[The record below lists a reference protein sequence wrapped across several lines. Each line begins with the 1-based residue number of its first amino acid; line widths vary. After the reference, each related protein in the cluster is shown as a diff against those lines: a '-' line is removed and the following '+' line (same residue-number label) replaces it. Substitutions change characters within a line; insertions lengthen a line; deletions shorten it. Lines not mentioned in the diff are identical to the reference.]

1 MAVANSRLLR
11 PLSTSPQAIVQKALV
26 IGGGLAGMTS
36 ALAVADQ
43 GFDTFLVEKSDR
55 LGGNLLRLKYN
66 ETGDD
71 LAGYVARI
79 EQRLRAHPKIQVFTG
94 SELTAVTGYVGNYR
108 TTIRPTGNGGQPTT
122 IEHGVFIVATG
133 AEEYHP
139 TEFFYGKDTRVKTQ
153 SELETMLHE
162 SPDKAGDLKH
172 VVMVQCVGSREKEH
186 PWCSRICC
194 TEAVKNA
201 LKLKSINPKAN
212 VYVLYRD
219 MRTYGF
225 KEKLYR
231 DAREAGV
238 MFVRFDPDTKPEVAS
253 ADGRLHVSVYDP
265 VLQRRLGIN
274 ADMLVLSA
282 GVVPS
287 KSNHDIGQLLKVPLN
302 EDGFFLEAH
311 MKLRPVDFT
320 TRGVFM
326 AGMAHSPRRIPET
339 VAQAYAAAAR
349 ACSIISHKELMTEAV
364 VAEVNPRW
372 CQGCGMCEEICQY
385 EAARL
390 NPETGKSEVTAV
402 LCQGCGAC
410 AAACPSEAIKLKG
423 FEAKNVISMVDAAL

>member
-1 MAVANSRLLR
+1 
-11 PLSTSPQAIVQKALV
+11 
-26 IGGGLAGMTS
+26 MTS
-36 ALAVADQ
+36 ALSLASE
-43 GFDTFLVEKSDR
+43 GFDVFLVER
-55 LGGNLLRLKYN
+55 EQELGGNARSIAKTVEGDDVQKRLK
-66 ETGDD
+66 E
-71 LAGYVARI
+71 LADKVTSHPRVKAFLGARVKSV
-79 EQRLRAHPKIQVFTG
+79 QGF
-94 SELTAVTGYVGNYR
+94 VGNFE
-108 TTIRPTGNGGQPTT
+108 TT
-122 IEHGVFIVATG
+122 IELPGKPDTTVKHGVVVVATG
-133 AEEYHP
+133 AQYRTP
-139 TEFFYGKDTRVKTQ
+139 TEYCYGQ
-153 SELETMLHE
+153 SDRIVSQKELEEALAGIKGQR
-162 SPDKAGDLKH
+162 DKGIKGPALDPLIPRSLDPSSLRS
-172 VVMVQCVGSREKEH
+172 VVMIQCVGSREAER
-186 PWCSRICC
+186 PYCSRICC

-238 MFVRFDPDTKPEVAS
+238 MFVRFDAETKPEVAS
-253 ADGRLHVSVYDP
+253 GDGRLHVSVFDP

-287 KSNHDIGQLLKVPLN
+287 KSNHAIGQLLKVPLN

-339 VAQAYAAAAR
+339 VSQAYAAAAR
-349 ACSIISHKELMTEAV
+349 ACSIIARKELMTEAV

>member
-1 MAVANSRLLR
+1 
-11 PLSTSPQAIVQKALV
+11 
-26 IGGGLAGMTS
+26 
-36 ALAVADQ
+36 
-43 GFDTFLVEKSDR
+43 
-55 LGGNLLRLKYN
+55 
-66 ETGDD
+66 
-71 LAGYVARI
+71 
-79 EQRLRAHPKIQVFTG
+79 
-94 SELTAVTGYVGNYR
+94 
-108 TTIRPTGNGGQPTT
+108 
-122 IEHGVFIVATG
+122 
-133 AEEYHP
+133 
-139 TEFFYGKDTRVKTQ
+139 
-153 SELETMLHE
+153 
-162 SPDKAGDLKH
+162 
-172 VVMVQCVGSREKEH
+172 
-186 PWCSRICC
+186 
-194 TEAVKNA
+194 VKNA
-201 LKLKSINPKAN
+201 LRLKSINPKAN

-238 MFVRFDPDTKPEVAS
+238 MFVRFDPETKPEVAS

-274 ADMLVLSA
+274 ADLLVLSA

-349 ACSIISHKELMTEAV
+349 ACAIITHKELSTEAV

-372 CQGCGMCEEICQY
+372 CTGCGMCEEICQY

-423 FEAKNVISMVDAAL
+423 FEAKNVLSMVDAAL

>member
-1 MAVANSRLLR
+1 M
-11 PLSTSPQAIVQKALV
+11 I
-26 IGGGLAGMTS
+26 
-36 ALAVADQ
+36 
-43 GFDTFLVEKSDR
+43 
-55 LGGNLLRLKYN
+55 
-66 ETGDD
+66 
-71 LAGYVARI
+71 
-79 EQRLRAHPKIQVFTG
+79 
-94 SELTAVTGYVGNYR
+94 
-108 TTIRPTGNGGQPTT
+108 
-122 IEHGVFIVATG
+122 
-133 AEEYHP
+133 
-139 TEFFYGKDTRVKTQ
+139 
-153 SELETMLHE
+153 
-162 SPDKAGDLKH
+162 
-172 VVMVQCVGSREKEH
+172 QCVGSREEEH
-186 PWCSRICC
+186 PWCSRVCC

-201 LKLKSINPKAN
+201 IRVKQQNPKTN
-212 VYVLYRD
+212 VYILYRD

-225 KEKLYR
+225 KEALYR

-238 MFVRFDPDTKPEVAS
+238 MFVRFDPETKPEVTN

-274 ADMLVLSA
+274 ADLLVLSA
-282 GVVPS
+282 GVVPP
-287 KSNHDIGQLLKVPLN
+287 KSNHELAQLLKVPLN

-349 ACSIISHKELMTEAV
+349 ACSIISRKELSTEAV

>member
-1 MAVANSRLLR
+1 
-11 PLSTSPQAIVQKALV
+11 
-26 IGGGLAGMTS
+26 
-36 ALAVADQ
+36 
-43 GFDTFLVEKSDR
+43 
-55 LGGNLLRLKYN
+55 
-66 ETGDD
+66 
-71 LAGYVARI
+71 
-79 EQRLRAHPKIQVFTG
+79 
-94 SELTAVTGYVGNYR
+94 VTGYVGNYR